1 MALQQQ
7 RHESTL
13 TLLREQKT
21 PLYRIKYVLA
31 KEVYFNLKKRL
42 EFYRVI
48 RTFTQNGISI
58 QASLK
63 YYGQMLQKYS
73 RDDGMHFIVQD
84 ILSLMDT
91 GVRFERAIARWV
103 PEEEQAII
111 ESSAKEVARACEVVT
126 VFAENM
132 MSIKSA
138 LIDALTY
145 PIIMFIILIAS
156 LLGFSLY
163 MIPMMEQLSPHSS
176 WPAMAQN
183 LYVMTSYV
191 REHGGLLFSL
201 LFGLVVVSSYSLS
214 RLTNPVIRGLLD
226 YLPPWNIYKPYV
238 STSFL
243 IALSSLIK
251 TGSSFNHSV
260 QKMSETAAPYLMFF
274 LKRIA
279 RRLAAGN
286 NFGDS
291 LVVGLF
297 KGNLL
302 ISLTVFAI
310 TNRLEQG
317 IQFLADENLAEQRLV
332 FVKKGRALGYTLM
345 IVVAIVIGWVM
356 LSLYGIQSS
365 MQVGSVG

>member
-1 MALQQQ
+1 MQQGATV
-7 RHESTL
+7 HDVKL
-13 TLLREQKT
+13 TLLREQRT
-21 PLYRIKYVLA
+21 LLYRIKYIVT
-31 KEVYFNLKKRL
+31 KSVYFTLKKRV

-63 YYGQMLQKYS
+63 YYGQMLKKYS
-73 RDDGMHFIVQD
+73 RDDSMHFVIQD

-111 ESSAKEVARACEVVT
+111 ESSAKDVARACEVVT

-138 LIDALTY
+138 LLDALTY
-145 PIIMFIILIAS
+145 PIVMFVILIAS
-156 LLGFSLY
+156 LFGFSLY
-163 MIPMMEQLSPHSS
+163 MIPMMEQLSPHDT
-176 WPAMAQN
+176 WPVMAQN
-183 LYVMTSYV
+183 LYIMTSFV
-191 REHGGLLFSL
+191 RDHGVF
-201 LFGLVVVSSYSLS
+201 LVSILIAVCFLSSYSLS
-214 RLTNPVIRGLLD
+214 RFTHPVIRGMLD
-226 YLPPWNIYKPYV
+226 YLPPWSIYKPYV

-260 QKMSETAAPYLMFF
+260 QKMSETASPYLMFF

-279 RRLAAGN
+279 KRLAAGN

-302 ISLTVFAI
+302 ISLTVFAV

-317 IQFLADENLAEQRLV
+317 IQFLADENLGEQRLV
-332 FVKKGRALGYTLM
+332 FVKKGRVLGYTVM
-345 IVVAIVIGWVM
+345 VVIAIVIGWVM
-356 LSLYGIQSS
+356 LSLYGVQSS
-365 MQVGSVG
+365 MQIGAIG

>member
-1 MALQQQ
+1 MTNARSDTKFAL
-7 RHESTL
+7 L
-13 TLLREQKT
+13 GFQKDL
-21 PLYRIKYVLA
+21 LYRLKYSFV
-31 KEVYFNLKKRL
+31 KSSYFNLKKRL

-73 RDDGMHFIVQD
+73 RDDGMNFIIQD
-84 ILSLMDT
+84 ILALMDT
-91 GVRFERAIARWV
+91 GTRFERAISRWI

-111 ESSAKEVARACEVVT
+111 ESSSKDVARACEVVT

-138 LIDALTY
+138 LVDALTY
-145 PIIMFIILIAS
+145 PIIMFVILIAS

-176 WPAMAQN
+176 WPVMAQN
-183 LYVMTSYV
+183 LYSLTSYV
-191 REHGGLLFSL
+191 REHGTL
-201 LFGLVVVSSYSLS
+201 LFGSFFALVVLSTYSMS

-251 TGSSFNHSV
+251 TGSSFNNSV
-260 QKMSETAAPYLMFF
+260 HKMSETASPYLMFF

-279 RRLAAGN
+279 RRLSAGN

-302 ISLTVFAI
+302 ISLAVFAI

-317 IQFLADENLAEQRLV
+317 IQFLADENLGEQRLV
-332 FVKKGRALGYTLM
+332 FVKKGRILGYSLM
-345 IVVAIVIGWVM
+345 ILVAIVIGWVM

-365 MQVGSVG
+365 LQVSSIAV